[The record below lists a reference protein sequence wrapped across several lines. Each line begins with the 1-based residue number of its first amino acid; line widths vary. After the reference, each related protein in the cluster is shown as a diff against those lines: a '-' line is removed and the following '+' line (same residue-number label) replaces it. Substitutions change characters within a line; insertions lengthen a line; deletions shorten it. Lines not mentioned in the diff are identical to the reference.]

1 MLCWRFQALYNIGS
15 QPFTIY
21 SKEKL
26 AAAHHTSQR
35 RTLGITQ
42 KDKVWNESPITDF
55 RPCSQLY
62 FLYDAL
68 CYYHCYC
75 LCTCICVFL
84 NLLFSHKSV
93 TKLSVCHCKSNYYQH
108 QHHRCHGYLRS
119 FGTGDWCGL
128 GWHIRGTLLAVAD
141 RKVLA
146 LDVSVVL
153 TDYTASATKTLYII
167 SIFQTQTTHWAFS

>member
-1 MLCWRFQALYNIGS
+1 MPKTY
-15 QPFTIY
+15 
-21 SKEKL
+21 
-26 AAAHHTSQR
+26 
-35 RTLGITQ
+35 LGHNTERQ
-42 KDKVWNESPITDF
+42 GLEWTDF
-55 RPCSQLY
+55 RSCSQLY

-75 LCTCICVFL
+75 LCTCIRVFL

-167 SIFQTQTTHWAFS
+167 SIFQTQTTHWAFSYKNSQEIIAQKQLLKSCTQL